1 MSNPNPG
8 PLPEGQRFKPGQSGN
23 PGGRP
28 KMKAWR
34 DALKREIESRA
45 APGAEDKLA
54 SGLAK
59 IAKIVVDNAEQGD
72 VKSWE
77 EIGNRLDGKVAQ
89 AIVGGDEGDNPISLL
104 QRVER
109 VIVRP
114 QPKD

>member
-8 PLPEGQRFKPGQSGN
+8 PPPVGQRFQPGQSGN

-34 DALKREIESRA
+34 DALKREIERRA

-54 SGLAK
+54 SGLER
-59 IAKIVVDNAEQGD
+59 IAKIVVDNAEMGERDAWQ
-72 VKSWE
+72 

-89 AIVGGDEGDNPISLL
+89 ALIGGEEGDNPISVL
-104 QRVER
+104 QKVER
-109 VIVRP
+109 VLVRA